1 MIKQIYFDF
10 GKVLIDYEKSL
21 ETVCKDFSIDF
32 DSILNLYKELEYEL
46 GLGRITIKKFW
57 QQCIEK
63 FKLKNATD
71 YDLPKSWVSDYDIIQ
86 PINDLIYSLEN
97 KIDIGIISNIHD
109 GIWEAALKYKMVPD
123 IKYKK
128 VYLSYQLGLI
138 KPDIELFR
146 IVQNESGVNPEEILF
161 IDDKPENL
169 IAPTNLGWKTILFN
183 PNQAQ
188 QGVDK
193 IKEMIL

>member
-10 GKVLIDYEKSL
+10 GKVLVDYEKSL
-21 ETVCKDFSIDF
+21 QTVSRDFSIEF
-32 DSILNLYKELEYEL
+32 DSILNLYKEFEYEL
-46 GLGRITIKKFW
+46 GLGKITTADFW

-63 FKLKNATD
+63 FNLKDAQN

-97 KIDIGIISNIHD
+97 KIDIGIISNIHG
-109 GIWEAALKYKMVPD
+109 GIWEAAVKYKMVPN
-123 IKYKK
+123 IEYKK

-138 KPDIELFR
+138 KPDIALFKL
-146 IVQNESGVNPEEILF
+146 VQTESGVNPEEILF
-161 IDDKPENL
+161 IDDKSENL

-193 IKEMIL
+193 IKKMIL